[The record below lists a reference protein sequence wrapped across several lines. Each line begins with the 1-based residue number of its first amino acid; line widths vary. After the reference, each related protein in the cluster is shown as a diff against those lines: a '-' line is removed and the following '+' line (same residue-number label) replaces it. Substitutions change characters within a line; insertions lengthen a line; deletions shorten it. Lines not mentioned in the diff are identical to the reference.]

1 MSPGPVQPESRIR
14 HAARLPF
21 CATLAPFA
29 VRRGR
34 RFPVSHRG
42 AGIVGLRFRAP
53 GRGAIRTGFAE
64 AERSRFRSLLALAAG
79 SSYDGEREA
88 ALAAAR
94 RLAARHGM
102 SLAEAA
108 RGGEPEPL
116 REESPFERMRRAR
129 AAARA
134 HAFRESE
141 RRADEDRARFRAAWE
156 DALRRGLDREEEPP
170 PQRRAGQGF
179 VWRSRRRM
187 EPVQHATVLLNE
199 TRLPFSEIAEITGLD
214 RYDVVGLKLKLRD
227 VV

>member
-1 MSPGPVQPESRIR
+1 M
-14 HAARLPF
+14 
-21 CATLAPFA
+21 
-29 VRRGR
+29 
-34 RFPVSHRG
+34 
-42 AGIVGLRFRAP
+42 
-53 GRGAIRTGFAE
+53 
-64 AERSRFRSLLALAAG
+64 LALAAG

-108 RGGEPEPL
+108 RGGGEPEPV

-156 DALRRGLDREEEPP
+156 DALRRGLDREEEEPP
-170 PQRRAGQGF
+170 ARRAGQGF
-179 VWRSRRRM
+179 VWRSRRRL

-214 RYDVVGLKLKLRD
+214 RYAVVGLKLKLRD
-227 VV
+227 VI